1 MAGASGPSNGW
12 VSSGW
17 PHGNEPVILSG
28 MRLLLN
34 SFWRALVYLVF
45 PRVIGLSFLPLVI
58 ASALALGLGYFYWEA
73 AVAAVRQ
80 TLETW
85 YLVDSALAWLEGF
98 AGSGF
103 RAVVAPL
110 LVVAMALPVVIAVS
124 LLLVALLMTPAL
136 VSLVRE
142 RRFPHLER
150 RHGASFFYSML
161 RSLVI
166 TLVALVAVLVT
177 MPVWLIPP
185 LMLFI
190 PPLIWGWMTAQVMAY
205 DALADHADKAER
217 KQILAEHRWPLLL
230 IGIVTGYLGAA
241 PTLIWAFGAI
251 TLIFA
256 PFMIVISIWLYTVVF
271 AFSALWFAHYALDAL
286 ARLRAAAEPAPPPPP
301 PEPAPPHDVPPPLL
315 PIY

>member
-1 MAGASGPSNGW
+1 
-12 VSSGW
+12 
-17 PHGNEPVILSG
+17 
-28 MRLLLN
+28 MRLLIN

-58 ASALALGLGYFYWEA
+58 ASGLALGLGYFYWEA

-80 TLETW
+80 TLENW
-85 YLVDSALAWLEGF
+85 YLVDSALLWLEGF

-110 LVVAMALPVVIAVS
+110 LVVVLAVPVVITVS
-124 LLLVALLMTPAL
+124 LLLVALLMTPAI

-142 RRFPHLER
+142 RRFPLLER
-150 RHGASFFYSML
+150 RRGASFFYGML
-161 RSLVI
+161 RSFVI

-177 MPVWLIPP
+177 LPVWLIPP

-190 PPLIWGWMTAQVMAY
+190 PPVIWGWMTTQVMAF
-205 DALADHADKAER
+205 DALADSATAAER
-217 KQILAEHRWPLLL
+217 KQILAEHRWPLLV

-241 PTLIWAFGAI
+241 PTLIWALGAM

-256 PFMIVISIWLYTVVF
+256 PVLVVVSIWLYTVVF

-286 ARLRAAAEPAPPPPP
+286 ARLRAAAEAQPPAPPPPA
-301 PEPAPPHDVPPPLL
+301 EPAIEHDVPPPLL
-315 PIY
+315 PTF